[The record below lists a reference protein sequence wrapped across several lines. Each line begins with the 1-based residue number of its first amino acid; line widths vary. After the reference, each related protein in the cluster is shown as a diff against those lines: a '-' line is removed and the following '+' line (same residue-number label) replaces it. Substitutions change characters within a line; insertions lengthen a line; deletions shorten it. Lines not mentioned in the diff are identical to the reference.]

1 MISLPRQLDVDTEL
15 LQLTLYPV
23 QELERCASA
32 CFFGVFIMFSGSL
45 LLISDQRKQ
54 PCAETGAGQAADR

>member
-32 CFFGVFIMFSGSL
+32 WFF
-45 LLISDQRKQ
+45 
-54 PCAETGAGQAADR
+54 